1 MNALITCSLITSFR
15 RGVRKLR
22 RHPISLSLLTLIC
35 SLALIRLLI
44 DPTPRIPL
52 VFNLTPSLP
61 YHVALLS
68 PPQLVLK
75 RGDLV
80 VYAFEGEAALVY
92 PGLRGQP
99 LFKRVVG
106 LPGDRVSVRNSD
118 PGPEILVNGEVVGLA
133 KPFTRHGVVLNAI
146 PPGVIPAGHYYV
158 QGLHP
163 DSFDSRYRQSGLVRA
178 GQVLAMA
185 HPLL

>member
-1 MNALITCSLITSFR
+1 MNAWSIR
-15 RGVRKLR
+15 RGLRQLR
-22 RHPISLSLLTLIC
+22 RHPVALSLLALIW

-52 VFNLTPSLP
+52 VFNVTPSLP

-68 PPQLVLK
+68 PPQLVLQ

-80 VYAFEGEAALVY
+80 VYAFEGEAAVAY

-106 LPGDRVSVRNSD
+106 VPGDVISVHPSPLGAD
-118 PGPEILVNGEVVGLA
+118 MPEVHVNGHSVGIV
-133 KPFTRHGVVLNAI
+133 KPITRHGMPLSAI
-146 PPGVIPAGHYYV
+146 QPGVIPSGCYYV
-158 QGLHP
+158 QGVHP

-178 GQVLAMA
+178 GQILAMA